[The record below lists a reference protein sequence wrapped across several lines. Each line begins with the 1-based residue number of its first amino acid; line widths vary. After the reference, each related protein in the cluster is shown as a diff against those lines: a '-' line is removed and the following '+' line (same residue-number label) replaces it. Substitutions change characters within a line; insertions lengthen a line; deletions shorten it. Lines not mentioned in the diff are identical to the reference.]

1 MRKLLFLFVV
11 TMLSVTAM
19 AQDVIYDKTNDAG
32 VRTVV
37 CSGMDLGVSNGMNV
51 YVALAGF
58 QYKSTIRYSLAVTI
72 GSGHEVEIPD
82 DSKCLLTLGNG
93 KVLELPTVSGGA
105 SVLQSIDIEWG
116 DVYQTFR
123 RFGYYNIGW
132 QGTACPLSCVVTDI
146 FLPIIYVSRKRLII
160 RLFFYICNS
169 VCFQYIFIVAYTH
182 NIYSFVY

>member
-58 QYKSTIRYSLAVTI
+58 QYKSTI
-72 GSGHEVEIPD
+72 GCDH
-82 DSKCLLTLGNG
+82 
-93 KVLELPTVSGGA
+93 
-105 SVLQSIDIEWG
+105 
-116 DVYQTFR
+116 
-123 RFGYYNIGW
+123 
-132 QGTACPLSCVVTDI
+132 
-146 FLPIIYVSRKRLII
+146 RL
-160 RLFFYICNS
+160 R
-169 VCFQYIFIVAYTH
+169 T
-182 NIYSFVY
+182 

>member
-1 MRKLLFLFVV
+1 MKKVLFLFVFLL
-11 TMLSVTAM
+11 LSVGAM
-19 AQDVIYDKTNDAG
+19 AQKVIYDETNQTG

-37 CSGMDLGVSNGMNV
+37 CEGMNLGVSNNMDV

-123 RFGYYNIGW
+123 RFGYYNIK
-132 QGTACPLSCVVTDI
+132 A
-146 FLPIIYVSRKRLII
+146 
-160 RLFFYICNS
+160 
-169 VCFQYIFIVAYTH
+169 
-182 NIYSFVY
+182 

>member
-72 GSGHEVEIPD
+72 GSGHEVEIP
-82 DSKCLLTLGNG
+82 
-93 KVLELPTVSGGA
+93 GGA

-123 RFGYYNIGW
+123 RFGYYNIKAKDLKKTGKNGID
-132 QGTACPLSCVVTDI
+132 QIEFQLAPSNYVVMFNQDELGGLLTGSLSVI
-146 FLPIIYVSRKRLII
+146 NN
-160 RLFFYICNS
+160 LFGK
-169 VCFQYIFIVAYTH
+169 
-182 NIYSFVY
+182 

>member
-72 GSGHEVEIPD
+72 GSEHEVEIPD
-82 DSKCLLTLGNG
+82 DSKCLLAMERYWNCLLFREVLLYCNPLISNG
-93 KVLELPTVSGGA
+93 VMYIRHSVVS
-105 SVLQSIDIEWG
+105 DI
-116 DVYQTFR
+116 T
-123 RFGYYNIGW
+123 I
-132 QGTACPLSCVVTDI
+132 
-146 FLPIIYVSRKRLII
+146 SRQK
-160 RLFFYICNS
+160 
-169 VCFQYIFIVAYTH
+169 T
-182 NIYSFVY
+182 

>member
-93 KVLELPTVSGGA
+93 KYWNCLLFREVLLYCNPLISNGVMYIRHSVVS
-105 SVLQSIDIEWG
+105 DI
-116 DVYQTFR
+116 T
-123 RFGYYNIGW
+123 I
-132 QGTACPLSCVVTDI
+132 
-146 FLPIIYVSRKRLII
+146 SRQK
-160 RLFFYICNS
+160 
-169 VCFQYIFIVAYTH
+169 T
-182 NIYSFVY
+182 